1 MSHGDNLYVCLYKY
15 STLTICESPCKF
27 WLFWYNLK
35 EIPMASWKMLC
46 FVFLFTSFFICHDAR
61 PLPSSQ
67 LTRSNE
73 NYAFIESY
81 KHVLKEII
89 RRKQLL
95 GTKYNTNRLSP
106 GGPDPHH
113 HWSSTLV
120 EGCGENSKTKKHDQD
135 SRTLNICKSRVT
147 LFSRM
152 LHLTTFYRRIW
163 LNGHSF
169 VLGLR

>member
-1 MSHGDNLYVCLYKY
+1 MTIHYFLHVSIVTWRQYIYVCLYKY
-15 STLTICESPCKF
+15 STITICESPYKF

-35 EIPMASWKMLC
+35 VIPMASWKMLC
-46 FVFLFTSFFICHDAR
+46 FVFLFTSFLISHDAR

-67 LTRSNE
+67 LSRSNE
-73 NYAFIESY
+73 NYAFIESA

-95 GTKYNTNRLSP
+95 GTRYKTNRLSP

-113 HWSSTLV
+113 HWSSTLM

-135 SRTLNICKSRVT
+135 SRTL
-147 LFSRM
+147 
-152 LHLTTFYRRIW
+152 
-163 LNGHSF
+163 F
-169 VLGLR
+169 VGFWCLCDIDPLPESCNSL